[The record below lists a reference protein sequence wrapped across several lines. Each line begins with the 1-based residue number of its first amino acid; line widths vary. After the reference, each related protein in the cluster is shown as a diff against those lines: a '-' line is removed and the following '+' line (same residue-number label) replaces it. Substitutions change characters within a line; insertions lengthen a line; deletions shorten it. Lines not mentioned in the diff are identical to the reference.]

1 MILEDRLL
9 EQIIKQN
16 LCMLFSEDM
25 FKIKIQPGEY
35 NGSIMIQIHQSDV
48 HDIILSATLELK
60 ISDRRK
66 TMHVVSTQFYCEDM
80 DETFQDFVKCC
91 KEIKAK
97 IEQLSIYKTIYHE
110 MEDGL
115 VVNFNEIGIEDTRD
129 WMRRDLFVK
138 RSNDISYVK
147 FDENGNI
154 DTVVLDESQ
163 FRDMLNN
170 FLADESVYVDFGSAL
185 IIQFADYDKY
195 VGEDE
200 D

>member
-1 MILEDRLL
+1 MILENRLL

-60 ISDRRK
+60 ISERRK

-115 VVNFNEIGIEDTRD
+115 VVNFNEIGIEGTRD
-129 WMRRDLFVK
+129 LMRRDLFVK

-163 FRDMLNN
+163 FRGMLNS

>member
-1 MILEDRLL
+1 
-9 EQIIKQN
+9 
-16 LCMLFSEDM
+16 
-25 FKIKIQPGEY
+25 
-35 NGSIMIQIHQSDV
+35 
-48 HDIILSATLELK
+48 
-60 ISDRRK
+60 
-66 TMHVVSTQFYCEDM
+66 MHIVSTQFYCEDI
-80 DETFQDFVKCC
+80 DETFEDFVKCC

-97 IEQLSIYKTIYHE
+97 IEEISMAKTVYHE
-110 MEDGL
+110 NEDGL
-115 VVNFNEIGIEDTRD
+115 VVNFNEIGIEYTRD

-170 FLADESVYVDFGSAL
+170 FIADESVHVDFGSAL